1 VRRGATLP
9 ALLALLIA
17 TAPLPAA
24 LAAQQGEEP
33 PAAPTPPTPP
43 IAPSPAAEAPAPE
56 GGAAEGAPA
65 PSPPSARPP
74 IRVRRTG
81 GLRVETAALI
91 LSGQQG
97 GTVPLAALAVPLPGT
112 GERARV
118 PVLVEIDGSALPP
131 PKEDGEPLRFEVFV
145 YALAGATLQGSLLET
160 VEIDPGRLGAETART
175 GVRLT
180 GEMALLPGEYTLR
193 VLAGDS
199 ATSQLGLRSSP
210 LTVPDFRKAGAV
222 LLPPLFVQPAGSNAW
237 VPARSS
243 RGDGDGAL
251 ARLAGGSFPAARPIL
266 TPGRPAA
273 FRLPAYQLPPE
284 SSDLHLE
291 VRRVGGTGAER
302 VADWPA
308 RIERREAAGAAG
320 LEMLAV
326 SFTPRDVPPGEYE
339 IVVVA
344 PGAPGAPEAA
354 GSPGSP
360 GSPGS
365 LGSNTRSPALLV
377 YLLEDGGGV
386 GVWAEI
392 TPGAG
397 AAPVVAD
404 TGATAP
410 GRRPAR
416 RRRVD
421 ARPIKESYRAALSRL
436 AGGEEAAAREAV
448 AQLEISLLTGAEPL
462 ARDELGEI
470 QVEVLRELRASSPE
484 SLAPLLPLYE
494 ELTRG
499 YQDRRLVQPAMHAV
513 TMVFSVVELYM
524 EKSTS
529 EESKRISAAFLAGL
543 TPSLLRAGLTGFTER
558 ALRLALELDP
568 QQEAAQLCLAVQ
580 AERLGRYD
588 EAERLLERVVGRYPG
603 NAEARLRWAL
613 VDLRQGQV
621 REARARLA
629 EIIAP
634 TSPKAPEKPGSEA
647 APSLAADDWV
657 LALAFQETVDLE
669 MAAGDLAA
677 AARVAEAGLA
687 RLPGDEKLRLQQA
700 LLLDLR
706 GRSKEAEKDLAT
718 LRPAAEPVGATP
730 RHRYGRLPEEL
741 LARTRREL
749 RPDIAERLP
758 ALAAAVG
765 PARTR
770 GAVR

>member
-1 VRRGATLP
+1 MRRGAALP

-17 TAPLPAA
+17 ADPLAATPAA
-24 LAAQQGEEP
+24 RQEEP
-33 PAAPTPPTPP
+33 PAAPTAPPTS
-43 IAPSPAAEAPAPE
+43 SPAAEAPAPE
-56 GGAAEGAPA
+56 GAVPESAAAESAPPA
-65 PSPPSARPP
+65 PPPASATSARPP

-97 GTVPLAALAVPLPGT
+97 GTVPLAAFAVPLPGT
-112 GERARV
+112 AERARV
-118 PVLVEIDGSALPP
+118 HVLVEIDGSALPP
-131 PKEDGEPLRFEVFV
+131 PKEDGAPLRFEVFV
-145 YALAGATLQGSLLET
+145 YALAGATIQGSLLET

-199 ATSQLGLRSSP
+199 ASSQLGLRSSP

-222 LLPPLFVQPAGSNAW
+222 LLPPLFVLPAGSSAW

-273 FRLPAYQLPPE
+273 FRLPAYQLPSE
-284 SSDLHLE
+284 VADLRLE
-291 VRRVGGTGAER
+291 VRKAGGSGGER

-326 SFTPRDVPPGEYE
+326 TFTPRDVPQGEYE
-339 IVVVA
+339 IVAVA
-344 PGAPGAPEAA
+344 PGTAGAD
-354 GSPGSP
+354 
-360 GSPGS
+360 
-365 LGSNTRSPALLV
+365 TRSPALLL

-386 GVWAEI
+386 EVWAEI

-397 AAPVVAD
+397 AAPAVAE

-416 RRRVD
+416 RRRID
-421 ARPIKESYRAALSRL
+421 ERPIKESYRAALGRL
-436 AGGEEAAAREAV
+436 AAGEEAAAREAV
-448 AQLEISLLTGAEPL
+448 AKLEISLLTGAEPL
-462 ARDELGEI
+462 ARDELAEI
-470 QVEVLRELRASSPE
+470 QVEVVRELRASSPE

-494 ELTRG
+494 ELARG

-529 EESKRISAAFLAGL
+529 AESKRISAAFLAGL

-568 QQEAAQLCLAVQ
+568 DQEAAQLCLAVQ

-588 EAERLLERVVGRYPG
+588 EAERLLERVATRYPG

-621 REARARLA
+621 REARARLS
-629 EIIAP
+629 ELTAP
-634 TSPKAPEKPGSEA
+634 AKPA
-647 APSLAADDWV
+647 AQANPRAAAASTESRGESDTAGADDWV
-657 LALAFQETVDLE
+657 LALAFQELVDLE

-677 AARVAEAGLA
+677 AARTAEAGLA
-687 RLPGDEKLRLQQA
+687 RLPGDEKLRLQHA

-706 GRSKEAEKDLAT
+706 GRAKEAEQDLAT
-718 LRPAAEPVGATP
+718 LRPAAELTGATP
-730 RHRYGRLPEEL
+730 RHRYGQLPEDL

-749 RPDIAERLP
+749 RPDITERLP